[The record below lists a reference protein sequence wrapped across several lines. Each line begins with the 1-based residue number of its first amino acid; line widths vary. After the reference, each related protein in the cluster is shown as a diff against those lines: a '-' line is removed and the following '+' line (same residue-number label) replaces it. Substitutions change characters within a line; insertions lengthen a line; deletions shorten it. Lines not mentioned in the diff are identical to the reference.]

1 MNTVLIGCI
10 GKAILSKTFPLICHW
25 EKVCIYMKKKGIQ
38 AMEREKLQ
46 KTATQRQNIDRKEY
60 ARLFSSFDAKNILNV
75 IICMH
80 FFFHPWN
87 LLSTVLCQALC

>member
-1 MNTVLIGCI
+1 
-10 GKAILSKTFPLICHW
+10 
-25 EKVCIYMKKKGIQ
+25 
-38 AMEREKLQ
+38 MEREKLQ

-80 FFFHPWN
+80 FFFHP
-87 LLSTVLCQALC
+87 